1 MLIEV
6 PELFGLL
13 VRCFLEFIDFLIY
26 FESEFLKID
35 SKLVPQICVTSRL
48 RSDCF
53 HLLEERIFVVGKR
66 PVPEDCVT
74 VTSLDLL
81 DGDEVLGCEILLE
94 EAQVALEGGI
104 SA

>member
-1 MLIEV
+1 MRIEV

-13 VRCFLEFIDFLIY
+13 VRCFLEFVDFLIN

-35 SKLVPQICVTSRL
+35 SKLIPQICVTSRL

-66 PVPEDCVT
+66 PVPEDRVA

-81 DGDEVLGCEILLE
+81 DGDEVFGCEILLE

-104 SA
+104 SG